1 MFTSKSKT
9 MYNLMSFKE
18 ARIEALLNELN
29 KKNKR
34 IQQLETFI
42 FELATDECPDWYKDV
57 VKKEVFGTTE
67 EV

>member
-1 MFTSKSKT
+1 

-29 KKNKR
+29 RKNVR

-42 FELATDECPDWYKDV
+42 FELINDECPDWYKDV
-57 VKKEVFGTTE
+57 VKKEVFDA
-67 EV
+67 VDQV

>member
-1 MFTSKSKT
+1 
-9 MYNLMSFKE
+9 MYDLMSFKE

-29 KKNKR
+29 NKDKR

-42 FELATDECPDWYKDV
+42 FELATQECPDWYKQV
-57 VKKEVFGTTE
+57 IKKEVFESTS

>member
-1 MFTSKSKT
+1 
-9 MYNLMSFKE
+9 MSFKE

-34 IQQLETFI
+34 IQQLETFV
-42 FELATDECPDWYKDV
+42 FELATDECPDWYKKV
-57 VKKEVFGTTE
+57 IKKEVFETTE